1 MIWVAEYKPFT
12 LVGLNNLLN
21 YKQRRIL
28 DNNKYMKTLHNP
40 KMLLTNDPIVSVRS
54 DSVLGASRLISL
66 YVAAI
71 FWNRKSLI
79 GRDSDLSN
87 WIRVYLMVG

>member
-12 LVGLNNLLN
+12 LVGSNNLLN
-21 YKQRRIL
+21 SKQRRIL

-54 DSVLGASRLISL
+54 DSILGASGKDYSADFIVCCGNILE
-66 YVAAI
+66 
-71 FWNRKSLI
+71 
-79 GRDSDLSN
+79 
-87 WIRVYLMVG
+87 